1 MQPAAVPAAVVS
13 HSHLLDLQA
22 AMRALGFTIKKA
34 DVKKRLAA
42 VDKNNTGCISQEQ
55 FQQLMTE
62 VMLEKN
68 PADITAG
75 AFRLFDTQSIGKISA
90 QNLKV
95 IANELGQQVDDQDLL
110 GMIEEF
116 DLDRDGYI
124 NTEEF
129 QRIMNMAEA

>member
-1 MQPAAVPAAVVS
+1 
-13 HSHLLDLQA
+13 
-22 AMRALGFTIKKA
+22 
-34 DVKKRLAA
+34 
-42 VDKNNTGCISQEQ
+42 
-55 FQQLMTE
+55 MTE
-62 VMLEKN
+62 VMLEKI

-90 QNLKV
+90 QDLKV